1 MQLTAWSP
9 KGAPFG
15 VVDSV
20 NNTKTEAVNWTA
32 DQTVQLDLATKDG
45 VKSMRIG
52 FTDQRLTAHGGL
64 AVWTRFVTERGLRE
78 KLRAVL
84 PHAPTSPNAYDPCDT
99 ALGFIGGILCGADKL
114 ARVAHLAHDPAVAEV
129 LAIEA
134 VPSQSTLSRFF
145 ARCGRS
151 AAESLSK
158 LHSWALEELPVRSE
172 GYTLDLDSFSLLHE
186 DGHQEGVQVGYTRKG
201 LKPCHRPIVAALA
214 EVPQVAHFWLRP
226 GNTACVS
233 GAATFLSDTLAR
245 LPTPVRVA
253 LVRGDSGF
261 CTHGMI
267 AELENRGLRYIL
279 TAALRSPVRTLCRHD
294 DAAWTPTE
302 VKGIEI
308 QDLTHDG
315 ARLVVLRQKL
325 TERPQAGGKQLLDV
339 PGYRFQA
346 LRTNL
351 PASVNALEVWR
362 RYNGRA
368 DIENRIK
375 ELGTQFGLK
384 GLCCR
389 SFWATE
395 AACHLAICAYNLC
408 VSLQRRLGQP
418 QRAELTTLRWR
429 LFSCAAVFSHAA
441 GKPTLKLAVAT
452 EKRRGWWHVL
462 LRQMTS
468 DDHCDAVAALA
479 ARAGHHHIFRSSTA

>member
-1 MQLTAWSP
+1 MR
-9 KGAPFG
+9 
-15 VVDSV
+15 
-20 NNTKTEAVNWTA
+20 
-32 DQTVQLDLATKDG
+32 LDLGTKDG

-64 AVWTRFVTERGLRE
+64 AVWTRFITQRGLRQQ
-78 KLRAVL
+78 LRAVL

-114 ARVAHLAHDPAVAEV
+114 ARVAHLAHDPAVAQV
-129 LAIEA
+129 LGIEA

-145 ARCGRS
+145 AQCGRR
-151 AAESLSK
+151 AGEALSG
-158 LHSWALEELPVRSE
+158 LHRWALEDLPPRSE

-186 DGHQEGVQVGYTRKG
+186 DGHQEGVRVGYTRKG

-233 GAATFLSDTLAR
+233 GAATFLGDTLAR
-245 LPTPVRVA
+245 LPPSVRVA
-253 LVRGDSGF
+253 LVRADSGF
-261 CTHGMI
+261 CTTGMI
-267 AELENRGLRYIL
+267 AELEARGLQYVL
-279 TAALRSPVRTLCRHD
+279 TAALRAPVRTLCRHD
-294 DAAWTPTE
+294 DAAWTPTG
-302 VKGIEI
+302 VAGIEV
-308 QDLTHDG
+308 QDVTHEG
-315 ARLVVLRQKL
+315 ARLVVLRQRVA
-325 TERPQAGGKQLLDV
+325 ERPHAGGKQLLEV
-339 PGYRFQA
+339 PGYKFQA

-351 PASVNALEVWR
+351 PPSICALEVWR
-362 RYNGRA
+362 RYNSRA

-408 VSLQRRLGQP
+408 VGLQRQLGQP

-429 LFSCAAVFSHAA
+429 LFACAAVFSRAK
-441 GKPTLKLAVAT
+441 GQPTLKLAVAGP
-452 EKRRGWWHVL
+452 KARRWWLAL
-462 LRQMTS
+462 LQQLAGPEPN
-468 DDHCDAVAALA
+468 CDAVAALS
-479 ARAGHHHIFRSSTA
+479 ARARKYHLILPSTA

>member
-1 MQLTAWSP
+1 MLT
-9 KGAPFG
+9 
-15 VVDSV
+15 
-20 NNTKTEAVNWTA
+20 TTEAVDSTVN
-32 DQTVQLDLATKDG
+32 QTVRLDLGTKDG

-64 AVWTRFVTERGLRE
+64 AVWTRFITEQGLRE
-78 KLRAVL
+78 ELRAVL
-84 PHAPTSPNAYDPCDT
+84 PHTPSSPNAYDPCDT

-114 ARVAHLAHDPAVAEV
+114 AKVAHLAHDPAVAEV
-129 LAIEA
+129 LGIEA
-134 VPSQSTLSRFF
+134 IPSQSTLSRFF

-151 AAESLSK
+151 AGEALSG
-158 LHSWALEELPVRSE
+158 LHRWALRDLPGRSD
-172 GYTLDLDSFSLLHE
+172 GYTLDLDSFSLIHE
-186 DGHQEGVQVGYTRKG
+186 DGHQEGVRVGYTRKG

-214 EVPQVAHFWLRP
+214 EVPLVAHFWLRP

-233 GAATFLSDTLAR
+233 GAVTFLGDTLAG
-245 LPTPVRVA
+245 LPEQVRIA

-261 CTHGMI
+261 CTQGMI
-267 AELENRGLRYIL
+267 AELEQRGLRYIM
-279 TAALRSPVRTLCRHD
+279 TAALRAPVRTLCRHD
-294 DAAWTPTE
+294 DAAWTPTA
-302 VKGIEI
+302 VPGIELQEVT
-308 QDLTHDG
+308 QDG
-315 ARLVVLRQKL
+315 VRLVVLRQRIA
-325 TERPQAGGKQLLDV
+325 ERPHAGGKQLLEV
-339 PGYRFQA
+339 PGYKFQA

-351 PASVNALEVWR
+351 PPTVSALEVWR

-408 VSLQRRLGQP
+408 VGLQRRLGQP

-429 LFSCAAVFSHAA
+429 LFACAAVFSHTA

-452 EKRRGWWHVL
+452 KQRRQWWHVL
-462 LRQMTS
+462 LRQLATNE
-468 DDHCDAVAALA
+468 DCYAVAALA
-479 ARAGHHHIFRSSTA
+479 ARASPNQLILPSIA

>member
-1 MQLTAWSP
+1 
-9 KGAPFG
+9 
-15 VVDSV
+15 VR
-20 NNTKTEAVNWTA
+20 
-32 DQTVQLDLATKDG
+32 LDLGTKDG

-64 AVWTRFVTERGLRE
+64 AVWTRFITQRGLRQQ
-78 KLRAVL
+78 LRAVL

-114 ARVAHLAHDPAVAEV
+114 ARVAHLAHDPAVAQV
-129 LAIEA
+129 LGIEA

-145 ARCGRS
+145 AQCGRR
-151 AAESLSK
+151 AGEALSG
-158 LHSWALEELPVRSE
+158 LHRWALEDLPPRSE

-186 DGHQEGVQVGYTRKG
+186 DGHQEGVRVGYTRKG

-233 GAATFLSDTLAR
+233 GAATFLGDTLAR
-245 LPTPVRVA
+245 LPPSVRVA
-253 LVRGDSGF
+253 LVRADSGF
-261 CTHGMI
+261 CTTGMI
-267 AELENRGLRYIL
+267 AELEARGLQYVL
-279 TAALRSPVRTLCRHD
+279 TAALRAPVRTLCRHD
-294 DAAWTPTE
+294 DAAWTPTG
-302 VKGIEI
+302 VAGIEV
-308 QDLTHDG
+308 QDVTHEG
-315 ARLVVLRQKL
+315 ARLVVLRQRVA
-325 TERPQAGGKQLLDV
+325 ERPHAGGKQLLEV
-339 PGYRFQA
+339 PGYKFQA

-351 PASVNALEVWR
+351 PPSICALEVWR

-408 VSLQRRLGQP
+408 VGLQRRLGQP

-441 GKPTLKLAVAT
+441 GKPTLKLAVAAPQ
-452 EKRRGWWHVL
+452 RRHWWHVL
-462 LRQMTS
+462 LRQMS
-468 DDHCDAVAALA
+468 PNDDCDAVAALS
-479 ARAGHHHIFRSSTA
+479 ARAGPHQLIWPSIA

>member
-1 MQLTAWSP
+1 MLKTTDAVDKTA
-9 KGAPFG
+9 
-15 VVDSV
+15 
-20 NNTKTEAVNWTA
+20 N
-32 DQTVQLDLATKDG
+32 QTVRLDLCTKDG
-45 VKSMRIG
+45 VKSIRIG

-64 AVWTRFVTERGLRE
+64 AVWTRFITERGLRE
-78 KLRAVL
+78 QLRTVL
-84 PHAPTSPNAYDPCDT
+84 PHAPTSPNAYDPTDT
-99 ALGFIGGILCGADKL
+99 ALGFIGGILCGANKL
-114 ARVAHLAHDPAVAEV
+114 AQVAHLAHDPAVAEV
-129 LAIEA
+129 LGIEA

-151 AAESLSK
+151 AGEALSG
-158 LHSWALEELPVRSE
+158 LHRWAVQELPERAE
-172 GYTLDLDSFSLLHE
+172 GYTIDLDSFSMIHE
-186 DGHQEGVQVGYTRKG
+186 DGHQEGVRVGYTRKW
-201 LKPCHRPIVAALA
+201 LKPCHRPIVAAIA
-214 EVPQVAHFWLRP
+214 EIPLIAHFWLRP

-233 GAATFLSDTLAR
+233 NATNFLTDTLAR
-245 LPTPVRVA
+245 LPAHVSIA
-253 LVRGDSGF
+253 LVRADSGF
-261 CTHGMI
+261 CTQGMI
-267 AELENRGLRYIL
+267 TTLESQGLRYIM

-294 DAAWTPTE
+294 ETAWTPTE
-302 VKGIEI
+302 VKGIDV
-308 QDLTHDG
+308 QDLTVDG
-315 ARLVVLRQKL
+315 FRLVVLRQRMAD
-325 TERPQAGGKQLLDV
+325 RPHGGGKQLLDV
-339 PGYRFQA
+339 PGYKFQA

-351 PASVNALEVWR
+351 PPTISALEVWR

-408 VSLQRRLGQP
+408 VGLQRRLGQP

-452 EKRRGWWHVL
+452 TKRRHWWRVL
-462 LRQMTS
+462 LRQMATK
-468 DDHCDAVAALA
+468 DDCYAVAALS
-479 ARAGHHHIFRSSTA
+479 ARAGLHQLILPSIA

>member
-1 MQLTAWSP
+1 MR
-9 KGAPFG
+9 
-15 VVDSV
+15 
-20 NNTKTEAVNWTA
+20 
-32 DQTVQLDLATKDG
+32 LDLGTKDG
-45 VKSMRIG
+45 VKSIRIG

-64 AVWTRFVTERGLRE
+64 AVWTRFITERKLRE
-78 KLRAVL
+78 QLRTVL
-84 PHAPTSPNAYDPCDT
+84 PHEPTSPNAYDPCDT

-129 LAIEA
+129 LGIEA

-145 ARCGRS
+145 ARCGRG
-151 AAESLSK
+151 ACEALSD
-158 LHSWALEELPVRSE
+158 LHRWALQDLPARAE

-186 DGHQEGVQVGYTRKG
+186 DGHQEGVRVGYTRKG
-201 LKPCHRPIVAALA
+201 IKPCHRPIVAAIA
-214 EVPQVAHFWLRP
+214 EVPLVAHFWLRP

-233 GAATFLSDTLAR
+233 GAATFLGDTLAR
-245 LPTPVRVA
+245 LPAAVSIG

-267 AELENRGLRYIL
+267 EELEARGLRYIM
-279 TAALRSPVRTLCRHD
+279 TAVLRSPVRMFCRHD

-302 VKGIEI
+302 VPGIEV
-308 QDLTHDG
+308 QDLVHDG
-315 ARLVVLRQKL
+315 VRLVVLRQHIA
-325 TERPQAGGKQLLDV
+325 ERPSAGGKLLLEV

-351 PASVNALEVWR
+351 PSSVNALEVWR

-408 VSLQRRLGQP
+408 VGLQRRLGQP
-418 QRAELTTLRWR
+418 RRAELTTLRWR

-452 EKRRGWWHVL
+452 EKRRNWWRVL
-462 LRQMTS
+462 LRQMAAKE
-468 DDHCDAVAALA
+468 DCYAVAALS
-479 ARAGHHHIFRSSTA
+479 ARAGPYQLILPSIA

>member
-1 MQLTAWSP
+1 VKHKT
-9 KGAPFG
+9 
-15 VVDSV
+15 
-20 NNTKTEAVNWTA
+20 TEAVDSTA
-32 DQTVQLDLATKDG
+32 NQTVRLDLGTKDG
-45 VKSMRIG
+45 VKSIRIG

-64 AVWTRFVTERGLRE
+64 AVWTRFITERGLRE
-78 KLRAVL
+78 QLRAVL

-129 LAIEA
+129 LGIEA

-151 AAESLSK
+151 AAEALSD
-158 LHSWALEELPVRSE
+158 LHRWALMDLPSRDN

-186 DGHQEGVQVGYTRKG
+186 DGRQEGVRVGYTRKG

-233 GAATFLSDTLAR
+233 GAATFLGDTLAR
-245 LPTPVRVA
+245 LPQNVRIA
-253 LVRGDSGF
+253 LVRADSGF
-261 CTHGMI
+261 CSHGMI
-267 AELENRGLRYIL
+267 DELERRKLHYIM
-279 TAALRSPVRTLCRHD
+279 TAALCAPVRALCKHD
-294 DAAWTPTE
+294 DAEWTPTE
-302 VKGIEI
+302 VPGIAV
-308 QDLTHDG
+308 QDITHEG
-315 ARLVVLRQKL
+315 MRLVVLRQRTL
-325 TERPQAGGKQLLDV
+325 ERPHAGGKPLIEV
-339 PGYRFQA
+339 PGYKFQA

-351 PASVNALEVWR
+351 PSTVNALDVWR

-375 ELGTQFGLK
+375 ELGAQFGLK

-408 VSLQRRLGQP
+408 VGLQRRLGQP

-429 LFSCAAVFSHAA
+429 LFSCAAVFSHTA
-441 GKPTLKLAVAT
+441 GKPTLKLAVAA
-452 EKRRGWWHVL
+452 EKRRHWWHVL
-462 LRQMTS
+462 LRQMAT
-468 DDHCDAVAALA
+468 DDDCDAVAALS
-479 ARAGHHHIFRSSTA
+479 ARAGPHSLFRPSTA

>member
-1 MQLTAWSP
+1 
-9 KGAPFG
+9 
-15 VVDSV
+15 
-20 NNTKTEAVNWTA
+20 
-32 DQTVQLDLATKDG
+32 
-45 VKSMRIG
+45 
-52 FTDQRLTAHGGL
+52 
-64 AVWTRFVTERGLRE
+64 
-78 KLRAVL
+78 
-84 PHAPTSPNAYDPCDT
+84 
-99 ALGFIGGILCGADKL
+99 
-114 ARVAHLAHDPAVAEV
+114 VAEV
-129 LAIEA
+129 LGIEA
-134 VPSQSTLSRFF
+134 IPSQSTLSRFF
-145 ARCGRS
+145 ARCGRG
-151 AAESLSK
+151 AAEGLSG
-158 LHSWALEELPVRSE
+158 LHRWALEELPERTE

-186 DGHQEGVQVGYTRKG
+186 DGHQEGVRVGYTRKG

-233 GAATFLSDTLAR
+233 GAATFLGDTLAR
-245 LPTPVRVA
+245 LPAQVRVS
-253 LVRGDSGF
+253 LVRADSGF
-261 CTHGMI
+261 CSHRMI
-267 AELENRGLRYIL
+267 AELEARGLSYIL

-302 VKGIEI
+302 VPGIEV
-308 QDLTHDG
+308 QDVAHDG
-315 ARLVVLRQKL
+315 ARLVILRQRIL
-325 TERPQAGGKQLLDV
+325 ERPHAGGKQLLEV
-339 PGYRFQA
+339 PGYKFQA

-351 PASVNALEVWR
+351 PPSISALEVWR

-408 VSLQRRLGQP
+408 VGLQRRLGQP

-452 EKRRGWWHVL
+452 PQPRAWWHVL
-462 LRQMTS
+462 LRQLS
-468 DDHCDAVAALA
+468 ADEHCDAVAALS
-479 ARAGHHHIFRSSTA
+479 ARAGPHQLILPSIA

>member
-1 MQLTAWSP
+1 MNITSD
-9 KGAPFG
+9 
-15 VVDSV
+15 DSV
-20 NNTKTEAVNWTA
+20 NVTA
-32 DQTVQLDLATKDG
+32 NQTVRLNLGTKDG

-64 AVWTRFVTERGLRE
+64 VAWTRFVTEAGLRE
-78 KLRAVL
+78 QLRAVL
-84 PHAPTSPNAYDPCDT
+84 PHAPTSNNAYDPTDT

-129 LAIEA
+129 LGIEA

-151 AAESLSK
+151 ACEAISGLHAWSLRS
-158 LHSWALEELPVRSE
+158 LPERAE
-172 GYTLDLDSFSLLHE
+172 GYTLDLDSFSLVHE
-186 DGHQEGVQVGYTRKG
+186 DGHQQGVRVGYTRKG
-201 LKPCHRPIVAALA
+201 LKPCHRPIVAAVA
-214 EVPQVAHFWLRP
+214 EVPLIAHFWLRP

-233 GAATFLSDTLAR
+233 GAHDFLGDTLAR
-245 LPTPVRVA
+245 LPGHVRIG
-253 LVRGDSGF
+253 LVRADSGF
-261 CTHGMI
+261 CTQRMVE
-267 AELENRGLRYIL
+267 ELERRGLSYIL
-279 TAALRSPVRTLCRHD
+279 TAALRAPVRTLCRHD

-302 VKGIEI
+302 VPGLEV
-308 QDLTHDG
+308 QEVTHEG
-315 ARLVVLRQKL
+315 ARLIVVRQRVA
-325 TERPQAGGKQLLDV
+325 ERPHAGGKQLLEV
-339 PGYRFQA
+339 PGYKFQA

-351 PASVNALEVWR
+351 PPSVSALAVWR

-375 ELGTQFGLK
+375 ELGAQFGLK

-408 VSLQRRLGQP
+408 VGLQRRLGQT

-429 LFSCAAVFSHAA
+429 LFSCAGVFSHTA

-452 EKRRGWWHVL
+452 EKHRRWWRVL
-462 LRQMTS
+462 LRQLS
-468 DDHCDAVAALA
+468 GEADCYAVAALA
-479 ARAGHHHIFRSSTA
+479 ARAGNNQIIASSIA

>member
-1 MQLTAWSP
+1 
-9 KGAPFG
+9 
-15 VVDSV
+15 VR
-20 NNTKTEAVNWTA
+20 
-32 DQTVQLDLATKDG
+32 LDLGTKSG
-45 VKSMRIG
+45 IKSIRIG

-64 AVWTRFVTERGLRE
+64 AVWSRFITERGLRE
-78 KLRAVL
+78 ELRTVL
-84 PHAPTSPNAYDPCDT
+84 PHAPSSPNAYDPTDT

-129 LAIEA
+129 LGIEA

-151 AAESLSK
+151 ACESLSG
-158 LHSWALEELPVRSE
+158 LHRWALQDLPVRPA

-186 DGHQEGVQVGYTRKG
+186 DGHQEGVRVGYTRKG
-201 LKPCHRPIVAALA
+201 IKPCHRPIVAAIA
-214 EVPQVAHFWLRP
+214 EVPLVAHFWLRP

-233 GAATFLSDTLAR
+233 GAATFLGDTLAR
-245 LPTPVRVA
+245 LPASVA
-253 LVRGDSGF
+253 IGLVRGDSGF
-261 CTHGMI
+261 CTQGMI
-267 AELENRGLRYIL
+267 CELEARGLRYIL
-279 TAALRSPVRTLCRHD
+279 TAALRSPVRTLCRHE
-294 DAAWTPTE
+294 DAAWTPTG
-302 VKGIEI
+302 VPGIEV

-315 ARLVVLRQKL
+315 VRLVVLRQRIA
-325 TERPQAGGKQLLDV
+325 ERPLAGGKMLLDV

-351 PASVNALEVWR
+351 PAAINALEVWR

-375 ELGTQFGLK
+375 ELGAQFGLK

-408 VSLQRRLGQP
+408 VGLQRRLGQP

-429 LFSCAAVFSHAA
+429 LFACAAVFSHTA

-452 EKRRGWWHVL
+452 QKRRHWWRVL
-462 LRQMTS
+462 LRQMAS
-468 DDHCDAVAALA
+468 KDDCYAVAALS
-479 ARAGHHHIFRSSTA
+479 ARAGSHQLIFPSTA

>member
-1 MQLTAWSP
+1 ML
-9 KGAPFG
+9 
-15 VVDSV
+15 
-20 NNTKTEAVNWTA
+20 KTTDATDEVAN
-32 DQTVQLDLATKDG
+32 QTVRLDLGTKDG

-64 AVWTRFVTERGLRE
+64 AVWTRFITERGLRE
-78 KLRAVL
+78 QLRSVL
-84 PHAPTSPNAYDPCDT
+84 PHAPTSPNAYDPTDT
-99 ALGFIGGILCGADKL
+99 ALGFIGGVLCGADKL

-129 LAIEA
+129 LGIEA

-145 ARCGRS
+145 ARCDRRAGE
-151 AAESLSK
+151 ALSG
-158 LHSWALEELPVRSE
+158 LHRWAVQDLPERSE
-172 GYTLDLDSFSLLHE
+172 GYTLDLDSFSLIHE
-186 DGHQEGVQVGYTRKG
+186 DGHQEGVRVGYTRKG

-214 EVPQVAHFWLRP
+214 EVPLVAHFWLRP

-233 GAATFLSDTLAR
+233 NAANFLHDTLAG
-245 LPTPVRVA
+245 LPAHVRIG
-253 LVRGDSGF
+253 LVRADSGF
-261 CTHGMI
+261 CTQGMI
-267 AELENRGLRYIL
+267 AELERQHLPYIL
-279 TAALRSPVRTLCRHD
+279 TAALRSPVRTLCRHE

-302 VKGIEI
+302 VKGIDV
-308 QDLTHDG
+308 QDLAHDG
-315 ARLVVLRQKL
+315 FRLVVLRQRIAD
-325 TERPQAGGKQLLDV
+325 RPQGGGKQLLEV
-339 PGYRFQA
+339 PGYKFQA

-351 PASVNALEVWR
+351 PATTSALEVWR

-408 VSLQRRLGQP
+408 VALQRRLGQP

-441 GKPTLKLAVAT
+441 GKPTLKLAVTT
-452 EKRRGWWHVL
+452 EKRRHWWRAL
-462 LRQMTS
+462 LRQMAS
-468 DDHCDAVAALA
+468 KDDCYAVAALS
-479 ARAGHHHIFRSSTA
+479 ARAGPHQLILPSTA